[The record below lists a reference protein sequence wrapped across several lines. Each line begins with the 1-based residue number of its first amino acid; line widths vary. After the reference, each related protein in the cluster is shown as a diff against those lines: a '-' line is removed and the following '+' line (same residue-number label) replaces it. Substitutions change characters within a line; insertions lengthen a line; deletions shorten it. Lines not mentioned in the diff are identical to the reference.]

1 MTAHTFVTGANGRVG
16 QRLVSRL
23 VADGHTVV
31 GLARTNTKAET
42 VRSLGASCLVG
53 DLSNSSVLDEGLA
66 QAENVFHLAGALRGV
81 GGETPDQI
89 NRLGTVNLCERL
101 VKHPGVKRVIYTSS
115 CAIYGDRSG
124 QWLDEEMPPYPNT
137 RYGRSKQQAED
148 VLLQM
153 ANQNKIDVRV
163 VRLAAVYG
171 PGFPFMLESLI
182 RSGNAW
188 LPGEGRNFVP
198 TIHID
203 DAIEGLMKIRDTE
216 STHQIYN
223 LADPEPVT
231 LSEFYGTIA
240 RTIGSS
246 PPRFW
251 STWIPSYVQHWL
263 ARNNE
268 RIQSKLPLKPKFTPD
283 NLRLFT
289 ASSRLKIDRM
299 EEELGM
305 VWKYRSAK
313 NGAEAAIH
321 SQ

>member
-1 MTAHTFVTGANGRVG
+1 
-16 QRLVSRL
+16 
-23 VADGHTVV
+23 
-31 GLARTNTKAET
+31 
-42 VRSLGASCLVG
+42 
-53 DLSNSSVLDEGLA
+53 
-66 QAENVFHLAGALRGV
+66 
-81 GGETPDQI
+81 
-89 NRLGTVNLCERL
+89 
-101 VKHPGVKRVIYTSS
+101 VIYTSS

-124 QWLDEEMPPYPNT
+124 QWLDEDMPAYPNT
-137 RYGRSKQQAED
+137 RYGRSKQQAEE
-148 VLLQM
+148 VLQQM
-153 ANQNKIDVRV
+153 SDQLKADIKI

-171 PGFPFMLESLI
+171 PGFPFMLEGLI

-203 DAIEGLMKIRDTE
+203 DAIEGLTRISQTDAP
-216 STHQIYN
+216 HQIYN
-223 LADPEPVT
+223 LSDPEPVM
-231 LSEFYGTIA
+231 LSEFYGIIA
-240 RTIGSS
+240 RTLGSA

-268 RIQSKLPLKPKFTPD
+268 RVQSKLPLKPKFTPD

-289 ASSRLKIDRM
+289 ASSRLNIDRI
-299 EEELGM
+299 EKELGM

-313 NGAEAAIH
+313 IGAEATIR